1 MERLRHDDPPRLG
14 PYLTLARL
22 DADSTDGGALPERR
36 YLARTADGE
45 RTVLLCAPL
54 PDAAAPAAWAMEAE
68 LASRLSVPRFLRPAS
83 QGSEAG
89 LPWYAVPYTP
99 VLPLPAA
106 LAAHGGPLP
115 EDLVRRIGA
124 ALAAGLAA
132 AHARGQAHAGVSP
145 AAVLLGAAGPLLGC
159 FGAVRSAAPGGP
171 PGLDPGC
178 LAPELRSGGRPE
190 PLGDVF
196 ALGAVLAYAAS
207 GHTVPEQSELPPG
220 LRRLLASCLA
230 RDPADRPSAP
240 QVLHAL
246 STTGPART
254 PAPAPAPAAA
264 PAATVLDEQ
273 APPPLPGRVVAA
285 LAAQSAELLAS
296 ELPAAPPAR
305 PAPQKVH

>member
-14 PYLTLARL
+14 PYLTVARL
-22 DADSTDGGALPERR
+22 DADATDGAVPERR
-36 YLARTADGE
+36 YLGRTADGE
-45 RTVLLCAPL
+45 HTVLLCAPL
-54 PDAAAPAAWAMEAE
+54 PEAAPAAWAIEAE

-83 QGSEAG
+83 QGSGAG

-115 EDLVRRIGA
+115 EDLVRRLGA
-124 ALAAGLAA
+124 ALAAGLAT
-132 AHARGQAHAGVSP
+132 AHARGQAHAGVTP
-145 AAVLLGAAGPLLGC
+145 AAVLIGAGGPLLGC
-159 FGAVRSAAPGGP
+159 FGAVRSAAPEGP

-178 LAPELRSGGRPE
+178 LAPELRADGRPE

-220 LRRLLASCLA
+220 LRRLVASCLA

-240 QVLHAL
+240 EVLHAL
-246 STTGPART
+246 STTGPAQS
-254 PAPAPAPAAA
+254 PAPAV
-264 PAATVLDEQ
+264 TVLDEQ
-273 APPPLPGRVVAA
+273 APLPLPGRVVAA

-296 ELPAAPPAR
+296 ELPAARPARPAR

>member
-1 MERLRHDDPPRLG
+1 MERLRHDDPSRLG

-22 DADSTDGGALPERR
+22 DAGAVPERR

-54 PDAAAPAAWAMEAE
+54 PDATAPAAWAREAE
-68 LASRLSVPRFLRPAS
+68 LASGLSVPRFLRPAS

-89 LPWYAVPYTP
+89 LPWYAVAYTP
-99 VLPLPAA
+99 LLPLPAA

-115 EDLVRRIGA
+115 EDLVRRLGA

-145 AAVLLGAAGPLLGC
+145 AAVLIGAAGPLLGC

-207 GHTVPEQSELPPG
+207 GHTVPEQGELPPG

-230 RDPADRPSAP
+230 RDPADRPSAA

-246 STTGPART
+246 STTGPAQT
-254 PAPAPAPAAA
+254 PAPASA

-296 ELPAAPPAR
+296 ELPAAPAAR
-305 PAPQKVH
+305 PVP

>member
-22 DADSTDGGALPERR
+22 DADSADGAVPERR

-54 PDAAAPAAWAMEAE
+54 PEAAAAPAAWAMEAE

-115 EDLVRRIGA
+115 EDLVRRLGA

-145 AAVLLGAAGPLLGC
+145 AAVLIGAAGPLLGC
-159 FGAVRSAAPGGP
+159 FGAVRSAAPEGP

-196 ALGAVLAYAAS
+196 ALGGVLAYAAS

-220 LRRLLASCLA
+220 LRQLVASCLA

-254 PAPAPAPAAA
+254 PAPAAA

-285 LAAQSAELLAS
+285 LAAQSAGLLAS
-296 ELPAAPPAR
+296 ELPAARPAR